1 MKSCPFCEIVAD
13 RAPAWKV
20 YEDAQVLAFFDKGAV
35 AEYHT
40 LVIPKRHVPGIFE
53 AEDEEMRTIA
63 SAVRTTCK
71 KYRDGLGIGAL

>member
-1 MKSCPFCEIVAD
+1 M
-13 RAPAWKV
+13 
-20 YEDAQVLAFFDKGAV
+20 AFFDKGAV